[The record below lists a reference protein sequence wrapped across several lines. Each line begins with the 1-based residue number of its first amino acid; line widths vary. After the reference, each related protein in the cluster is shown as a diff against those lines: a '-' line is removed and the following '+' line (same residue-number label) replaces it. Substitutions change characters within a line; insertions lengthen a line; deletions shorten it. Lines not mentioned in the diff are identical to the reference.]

1 MNVAITVPISE
12 ARNAKSLNAENTAF
26 EVEIN
31 HPYYGW
37 IPYALNPDDTDIT
50 IDNNALIELIGS
62 DYTSYVSPVPLTKDE
77 LDALLAEKIRLQ
89 RYDRLVDEVD
99 PIIINPLIWGELTD
113 AKQAEWTK
121 YRTDLLNLP
130 DQPDFPNSVIWPTVP
145 E

>member
-1 MNVAITVPISE
+1 MNATITVPISE
-12 ARNAKSLNAENTAF
+12 MRNAKSLNAENTAF

-37 IPYALNPDDTDIT
+37 IPYALNPDDTDMT

-62 DYTSYVSPVPLTKDE
+62 DYISYVSPVPLTQDQLDE
-77 LDALLAEKIRLQ
+77 LLAGQIRIQ
-89 RYDRLVDEVD
+89 RYDMLIGEVD
-99 PIIINPLIWGELTD
+99 PIVSNPLIWGELTD

-121 YRTDLLNLP
+121 YRNDLLNLTE
-130 DQPDFPNSVIWPTVP
+130 QPNFPNTVIWPTVP